1 MNSFNESRPR
11 KFQLVSES
19 NPVVLGF
26 KDKMKKKVSYGICNI
41 CNEPYVVGTKF
52 DRFCTDCKD
61 GSELYHFHEW
71 LSA

>member
-1 MNSFNESRPR
+1 MNSFTGSNAR
-11 KFQLVSES
+11 KMQLVTES
-19 NPVVLGF
+19 NQVLLSF
-26 KDKMKKKVSYGICNI
+26 KERNKKRNTYGICNI
-41 CNEPYVVGTKF
+41 CHESYAMKSKF